1 MTIDKT
7 FDPAAIEAKWYTH
20 WESKRA
26 FRPDRPHAEP
36 YTIVNPPPNVTGSLH
51 IGHALDNT
59 LQDIL
64 IRHARLQGKD
74 ALWVVG
80 TDHAGI
86 ATQMVVERQLNA
98 QGQKRTDFTR
108 DAFVAKVWEWK
119 AESGGEITGQLR
131 RLGCS
136 MDWEN
141 ERFTMDEGFSKAVIK
156 VFVELYNQ
164 GLLYR
169 DKRLVNWDPGL
180 KTAISD
186 LEVETREINGKFWHF
201 KYPLEDGSGFISVAT
216 TRPETMLADMAVA
229 VNPSDERY
237 AHLVGKNVR
246 LPITGRLIPII
257 TDEHADPA
265 LGSGAVKIT
274 PGHDFN
280 DFEVGKRAGFK
291 ASEMLNML
299 DSEGRVVQTAD
310 GLIPAEYIGQYRFG
324 IEGEPTNARKM
335 VVEAMDALGLLEKVE
350 DRVIQTPF
358 GDRSGQVIEPWLTD
372 QWYVDA
378 QTLAKPAIE
387 AARKGKANGGF
398 DIVPKSWEKTYFNWM
413 ENIQPWCVSRQLWW
427 GHQIPAWFGPT
438 AEKIIAQREELDATP
453 NIFVGIDEQ
462 EVRQLALKFY
472 QSQNCGI
479 DEVKFFDPSEASV
492 SWGEPQFSDRRT
504 VYLYRDSDVLD
515 TWFSSALWP
524 FGTLGWPEENPPP
537 TGEGDHAKHGGGA
550 RAESPEGE
558 GGRSLNVPLH
568 QPAAGPPPRSG
579 EEFLLQRHYPNDV
592 LISGFDILFFWDAR
606 MAMQGIHFMKEV
618 PWKTLYL
625 HGLVRAADG
634 SKMSKSKGNTVD
646 PLGLIDQYGAD
657 ALRFF
662 MAAMESQGRDIKMDE
677 SRVAGYRNFATKL
690 WNAAR
695 FAQSNGISG
704 SHSVHAPMAELAV
717 NRWIIGEVVET
728 VEKLNK
734 AFAEY
739 RFDGMAD
746 VLYHFVWD
754 QFCDW
759 YLELIKPL
767 VQVRPGEG
775 RGPDAVEAGPQPTL
789 GNAEADE
796 TREVAGWVL
805 DQILVMLH
813 PFMPFITE
821 ELWHALADAEHP
833 RANDIIHAQWPEPS
847 AEVDSEAKAEIEWLI
862 ELVGKVRTA
871 RAELNVPPG
880 IKLEMQI
887 FDYVEITKVR
897 MVQNADSVCRIAR
910 IDSILLHPGM
920 GISFVIGD
928 KRVGDFAN
936 VDLVRRGAAQIM
948 VNEAIFVIP
957 LDGVIDLDAERS
969 RITKAIEAATKER
982 DALAGRLSNA
992 AFVEKAKPE
1001 AVEKARADHAE
1012 KAAEAERLTA
1022 ALTRLG

>member
-1 MTIDKT
+1 
-7 FDPAAIEAKWYTH
+7 
-20 WESKRA
+20 
-26 FRPDRPHAEP
+26 
-36 YTIVNPPPNVTGSLH
+36 
-51 IGHALDNT
+51 
-59 LQDIL
+59 
-64 IRHARLQGKD
+64 
-74 ALWVVG
+74 
-80 TDHAGI
+80 
-86 ATQMVVERQLNA
+86 
-98 QGQKRTDFTR
+98 
-108 DAFVAKVWEWK
+108 
-119 AESGGEITGQLR
+119 
-131 RLGCS
+131 

-201 KYPLEDGSGFISVAT
+201 KYPFEDGSGFISVAT

-229 VNPSDERY
+229 VNPADERY

-246 LPITGRLIPII
+246 LPITGRLIPIV
-257 TDEHADPA
+257 TDEHADPE

-299 DSEGRVVQTAD
+299 DGEGRVVQTAD

-358 GDRSGQVIEPWLTD
+358 GDRSNQVIEPWLTD

-378 QTLAKPAIE
+378 ETLAKPAIE

-427 GHQIPAWFGPT
+427 GHQIPAWFT
-438 AEKIIAQREELDATP
+438 ADGTCYVAETEEAAQALAGAGVELT
-453 NIFVGIDEQ
+453 
-462 EVRQLALKFY
+462 R
-472 QSQNCGI
+472 
-479 DEVKFFDPSEASV
+479 DP
-492 SWGEPQFSDRRT
+492 
-504 VYLYRDSDVLD
+504 DVLD

-524 FGTLGWPEENPPP
+524 FGTLGWP
-537 TGEGDHAKHGGGA
+537 D
-550 RAESPEGE
+550 ESNA
-558 GGRSLNVPLH
+558 LN
-568 QPAAGPPPRSG
+568 
-579 EEFLLQRHYPNDV
+579 RHYPNDV

-646 PLGLIDQYGAD
+646 PLGLIDAYGAD

-695 FAQSNGISG
+695 FAQSKGISG
-704 SHSVHAPMAELAV
+704 SHSVQAPKAELAV
-717 NRWIIGEVVET
+717 NRWIIGEVVST

-734 AFAEY
+734 AFAEF

-746 VLYHFVWD
+746 VLYHMVFD

-759 YLELIKPL
+759 YLELIKPAF
-767 VQVRPGEG
+767 VDGEKG
-775 RGPDAVEAGPQPTL
+775 EM
-789 GNAEADE
+789 DE
-796 TREVAGWVL
+796 ESKIVAGWVL

-821 ELWHALADAEHP
+821 ELWHALSDAEHP
-833 RANDIIHAQWPEPS
+833 RASDIIHAQWPEPKATVD
-847 AEVDSEAKAEIEWLI
+847 AEAVAEINWVI
-862 ELVGKVRTA
+862 DTISKTRSFK
-871 RAELNVPPG
+871 AELNIAPG
-880 IKLEMQI
+880 TRL
-887 FDYVEITKVR
+887 
-897 MVQNADSVCRIAR
+897 NANIADPQHSTIAIIERQAAALSRLGR
-910 IDSILLHPGM
+910 IDA
-920 GISFVIGD
+920 
-928 KRVGDFAN
+928 FAYAPVETNN
-936 VDLVRRGAAQIM
+936 VAQI
-948 VNEAIFVIP
+948 VVGEDTIVFA

-982 DALAGRLSNA
+982 DALAARLSNA

-1001 AVEKARADHAE
+1001 AVDKARADHAE
-1012 KAAEAERLTA
+1012 KAAEAEQLTA
-1022 ALTRLG
+1022 ALKRLG

>member
-1 MTIDKT
+1 MARNMTIDKT
-7 FDPAAIEAKWYTH
+7 FDPAVIEAKWYAH
-20 WESKRA
+20 WESTGA

-108 DAFVAKVWEWK
+108 DEFVAKVWEWK

-201 KYPLEDGSGFISVAT
+201 KYPLEDGSGYISVAT

-246 LPITGRLIPII
+246 LPITGRLIPIV
-257 TDEHADPA
+257 TDEHADPE

-291 ASEMLNML
+291 ASDMFNML
-299 DSEGRVVQTAD
+299 DGEGRVVQTAD

-335 VVEAMDALGLLEKVE
+335 VVEAMDTLGLLEKVE

-358 GDRSGQVIEPWLTD
+358 GDRSNQVIEPWLTD

-378 QTLAKPAIE
+378 ETLAKPAIE
-387 AARKGKANGGF
+387 AARKGKTNGGF

-427 GHQIPAWFGPT
+427 GHQIPAWFAADGRCYV
-438 AEKIIAQREELDATP
+438 AETEEAAQALAGAGVELT
-453 NIFVGIDEQ
+453 
-462 EVRQLALKFY
+462 R
-472 QSQNCGI
+472 
-479 DEVKFFDPSEASV
+479 DP
-492 SWGEPQFSDRRT
+492 
-504 VYLYRDSDVLD
+504 DVLD

-524 FGTLGWPEENPPP
+524 FGTLGWP
-537 TGEGDHAKHGGGA
+537 DDAGA
-550 RAESPEGE
+550 VSQTM
-558 GGRSLNVPLH
+558 LN
-568 QPAAGPPPRSG
+568 
-579 EEFLLQRHYPNDV
+579 RHYPNDV

-606 MAMQGIHFMKEV
+606 MAMQGMHFMKEV

-646 PLGLIDQYGAD
+646 PLGLIDAYGAD

-704 SHSVHAPMAELAV
+704 SHSVQAPKAELAV
-717 NRWIIGEVVET
+717 NRWIIGEVVST

-734 AFAEY
+734 AFAEF

-746 VLYHFVWD
+746 LLYHMVFD

-759 YLELIKPL
+759 YLELIKPAFID
-767 VQVRPGEG
+767 GEKG
-775 RGPDAVEAGPQPTL
+775 EM
-789 GNAEADE
+789 DE
-796 TREVAGWVL
+796 ESKIVAGWVL

-821 ELWHALADAEHP
+821 ELWHALSDVDHP
-833 RANDIIHAQWPEPS
+833 RASDIIHAQWPEPNATVD
-847 AEVDSEAKAEIEWLI
+847 AEAVAEINWVI
-862 ELVGKVRTA
+862 DTISKTRSFK
-871 RAELNVPPG
+871 AELNIAPG
-880 IKLEMQI
+880 TRLSANI
-887 FDYVEITKVR
+887 
-897 MVQNADSVCRIAR
+897 ADPQTATIAIIERQGAALSRLGR
-910 IDSILLHPGM
+910 IDA
-920 GISFVIGD
+920 
-928 KRVGDFAN
+928 FAYAPVETNN
-936 VDLVRRGAAQIM
+936 VAQI
-948 VNEAIFVIP
+948 VVGEDTIVFA

-1012 KAAEAERLTA
+1012 KAAEAEQLTA
-1022 ALTRLG
+1022 ALKRLG

>member
-7 FDPAAIEAKWYTH
+7 FDPAAIEAKWYIH
-20 WESKRA
+20 WESTGA
-26 FRPDRPHAEP
+26 FRPERPDAEP

-98 QGQKRTDFTR
+98 RQQKRTDFTR
-108 DAFVAKVWEWK
+108 EEFIAKVWEWK
-119 AESGGEITGQLR
+119 TESGGEITGQLR

-156 VFVELYNQ
+156 VFVDLYNQ
-164 GLLYR
+164 KLLYR

-237 AHLVGKNVR
+237 AHMVGKNVR
-246 LPITGRLIPII
+246 LPITGRLIPIV
-257 TDEHADPA
+257 TDEHADPE

-291 ASEMLNML
+291 ASDMFNML
-299 DSEGRVVQTAD
+299 DGEGRVVQTAD

-335 VVEAMDALGLLEKVE
+335 VVAALDALGLLEKVE

-358 GDRSGQVIEPWLTD
+358 GDRSDQVIEPWLTD

-378 QTLAKPAIE
+378 ETLAKPAIE

-427 GHQIPAWFGPT
+427 GHQIPAWFATDGT
-438 AEKIIAQREELDATP
+438 CYVAETEEAAQL
-453 NIFVGIDEQ
+453 
-462 EVRQLALKFY
+462 LAGAGVALTR
-472 QSQNCGI
+472 
-479 DEVKFFDPSEASV
+479 DP
-492 SWGEPQFSDRRT
+492 
-504 VYLYRDSDVLD
+504 DVLD

-524 FGTLGWPEENPPP
+524 FGTLGWPDQN
-537 TGEGDHAKHGGGA
+537 TMLD
-550 RAESPEGE
+550 
-558 GGRSLNVPLH
+558 
-568 QPAAGPPPRSG
+568 
-579 EEFLLQRHYPNDV
+579 RHYPNDV

-606 MAMQGIHFMKEV
+606 MAMQGIHFMEEV

-646 PLGLIDQYGAD
+646 PLGLIDQYGAA

-695 FAQSNGISG
+695 FAQSNGIGG
-704 SHSVHAPMAELAV
+704 SRSVSAPKAELAV
-717 NRWIIGEVVET
+717 NRWIIGEVVST

-734 AFAEY
+734 AFAEF

-746 VLYHFVWD
+746 VIYHFVFD

-759 YLELIKPL
+759 YLELLKPIL
-767 VQVRPGEG
+767 QAQSGDDGAE
-775 RGPDAVEAGPQPTL
+775 PQPSL
-789 GNAEADE
+789 VNADANE
-796 TREVAGWVL
+796 TREVAGWAL

-821 ELWHALADAEHP
+821 ELWHAMSDPAQP
-833 RANDIIHAQWPEPS
+833 RAHDIIHAQWPEPN
-847 AEVDSEAKAEIEWLI
+847 ATIDADAVAEINWVI
-862 ELVGKVRTA
+862 DTVSKTRSFK
-871 RAELNVPPG
+871 AELNIPP
-880 IKLEMQI
+880 
-887 FDYVEITKVR
+887 
-897 MVQNADSVCRIAR
+897 
-910 IDSILLHPGM
+910 
-920 GISFVIGD
+920 
-928 KRVGDFAN
+928 
-936 VDLVRRGAAQIM
+936 
-948 VNEAIFVIP
+948 
-957 LDGVIDLDAERS
+957 ER
-969 RITKAIEAATKER
+969 A
-982 DALAGRLSNA
+982 
-992 AFVEKAKPE
+992 
-1001 AVEKARADHAE
+1001 
-1012 KAAEAERLTA
+1012 
-1022 ALTRLG
+1022 